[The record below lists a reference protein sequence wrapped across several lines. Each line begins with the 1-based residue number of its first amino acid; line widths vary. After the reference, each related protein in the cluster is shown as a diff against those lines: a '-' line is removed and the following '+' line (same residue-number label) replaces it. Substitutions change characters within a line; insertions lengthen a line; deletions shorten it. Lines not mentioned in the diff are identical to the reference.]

1 MKSNVIEFPTHI
13 REAAIAD
20 EYDEMRSEF
29 EEFTDEC
36 RETSQIIL
44 LMIEELLLNDSSS
57 FDDIDFRDS
66 NMPESRDMFVI
77 VNMISSML
85 MKYGGVHH
93 FLHDHFDNIYN
104 DLMKTIGPDE

>member
-1 MKSNVIEFPTHI
+1 LKSNVIQFPTHI
-13 REAAIAD
+13 RQAAID
-20 EYDEMRSEF
+20 EEYAELRSEF

-36 RETSQIIL
+36 RDTSQIIL
-44 LMIEELLLNDSSS
+44 LMIEELLLNDSSF
-57 FDDIDFRDS
+57 FDEIDFRDS

-93 FLHDHFDNIYN
+93 FLHDHFEEIYN
-104 DLMKTIGPDE
+104 KLIETTGPDE

>member
-1 MKSNVIEFPTHI
+1 MKSNVIQFPTHI

-20 EYDEMRSEF
+20 EYDEIRSEF

-44 LMIEELLLNDSSS
+44 LMIEELLLNDASS

-66 NMPESRDMFVI
+66 NMPESKDMFVI

-85 MKYGGVHH
+85 MKYGGAHH
-93 FLHDHFDNIYN
+93 FLHDHFDEIY
-104 DLMKTIGPDE
+104 DKLMETIGPDE

>member
-1 MKSNVIEFPTHI
+1 MKNNVIQFPTEA
-13 REAAIAD
+13 RKAAIEREHD
-20 EYDEMRSEF
+20 ELRMEF

-44 LMIEELLLNDSSS
+44 LMIEELLLNECSS
-57 FDDIDFRDS
+57 FDEIDFRDS
-66 NMPESRDMFVI
+66 NMPESKDMFVI

-104 DLMKTIGPDE
+104 DLMETIGPDE